1 MIQREEYLQELLAW
15 KDEQVIKVI
24 TGVRRCGKSTL
35 LKQYQS
41 LLLNKGVSSEQII
54 YINFEL
60 LEYEDLLDYN
70 KLYAHIK
77 ERLCEGKMT
86 YIFLDEIQKVEGFEK
101 VVDSIY
107 ARDNTDV
114 YITGSNSYM
123 LSSELATLLSG
134 RYVEVSM
141 LPLSFR
147 EYKALIEQPAEKAF
161 AEYMRTGGLPY
172 VAMMDRTPEKLEAY
186 LEGIYNTVIVKDVE
200 ERQRRREA
208 DPTKRKVTD
217 ISLLK
222 TIARYLASVVGNP
235 VSVNGVSDYLTSSG
249 RKVSPNTVSDYME
262 ALSESFIYYPVERFD
277 VVGKQLLKTNKKWYI
292 VDLGLRNHILPRKNY
307 DLGFSIE
314 NIVYFELRRRNYKVN
329 IGKVGTA
336 EVDFV
341 AQKQG
346 VITYFQVTADM
357 QNETTFEREMT
368 PLRNIRDNYE
378 KIVLTLDRFT
388 LGNYEGIKVIN
399 LIDWLEEK

>member
-60 LEYEDLLDYN
+60 LEYEDLLDYK

-141 LPLSFR
+141 LPLSFK
-147 EYKALIEQPAEKAF
+147 EYKALTEQPAEKAF

-235 VSVNGVSDYLTSSG
+235 VSVSGVSDYLTSSG

-292 VDLGLRNHILPRKNY
+292 VDLGLRNHILPRKDY
-307 DLGFSIE
+307 DLGVSIE

-329 IGKVGTA
+329 IGKVGTT

-368 PLRNIRDNYE
+368 LLRNIRDNYE

>member
-60 LEYEDLLDYN
+60 LEYEDLLDYK

-141 LPLSFR
+141 LPLSFK
-147 EYKALIEQPAEKAF
+147 EYKALTEQPTEKAF

-277 VVGKQLLKTNKKWYI
+277 VIGKQLLKTNKKWYI

-329 IGKVGTA
+329 IGKVGTT

-399 LIDWLEEK
+399 LIDWLEDI

>member
-60 LEYEDLLDYN
+60 LEYEDLLDYK

-141 LPLSFR
+141 LPLSFK
-147 EYKALIEQPAEKAF
+147 EYKALTEQPAEKAF

-329 IGKVGTA
+329 IGKVGTT

>member
-1 MIQREEYLQELLAW
+1 MIQREEYLRELLAW

-60 LEYEDLLDYN
+60 LEYEDLLDYK

-77 ERLCEGKMT
+77 ECLCEGKMT

-147 EYKALIEQPAEKAF
+147 EYKALTEQPAEKAF

-235 VSVNGVSDYLTSSG
+235 VSVSGVSDYLTSSG
-249 RKVSPNTVSDYME
+249 RKVSPNTVSDYMD
-262 ALSESFIYYPVERFD
+262 ALAESFIYYPVERFD

-307 DLGFSIE
+307 DLGFSVE

-329 IGKVGTA
+329 IGKVGTT

-341 AQKQG
+341 ARKQG

-357 QNETTFEREMT
+357 QNETTFEREMA

-378 KIVLTLDRFT
+378 KIVLTLDRYI

>member
-60 LEYEDLLDYN
+60 LEYEDLLDYK

-77 ERLCEGKMT
+77 EHLCEGKVT
-86 YIFLDEIQKVEGFEK
+86 YIFLDEIQKVDGFEK

-107 ARDNTDV
+107 ATDNTDV

-141 LPLSFR
+141 LPLSFK

-329 IGKVGTA
+329 IGKVGTT

>member
-60 LEYEDLLDYN
+60 LEYEDLLDYK

-141 LPLSFR
+141 LPLSFK
-147 EYKALIEQPAEKAF
+147 EYKALTEQPAEKAF

-235 VSVNGVSDYLTSSG
+235 VSVSGVSDYLTSSG

-329 IGKVGTA
+329 IGKVGTT

-368 PLRNIRDNYE
+368 LLRNIRDNYE

>member
-1 MIQREEYLQELLAW
+1 VIQREEYLQELLAW

-60 LEYEDLLDYN
+60 LEYEDLLDYK

-77 ERLCEGKMT
+77 EHLCEGKVT

-141 LPLSFR
+141 LPLSFK
-147 EYKALIEQPAEKAF
+147 EYKALTEQPAEKAF

-172 VAMMDRTPEKLEAY
+172 VAMMDRTPEKLETY

-235 VSVNGVSDYLTSSG
+235 VSVSGVSDYLTSSG

-277 VVGKQLLKTNKKWYI
+277 VIGKQLLKTNKKWYI

-329 IGKVGTA
+329 IGKVGTT
-336 EVDFV
+336 EVDFA

>member
-60 LEYEDLLDYN
+60 LEYEDLLDYK

-141 LPLSFR
+141 LPLSFK
-147 EYKALIEQPAEKAF
+147 EYKALTEQPAEKAF

-235 VSVNGVSDYLTSSG
+235 VSVSGVSDYLISSG

-329 IGKVGTA
+329 IGKVGTT

-378 KIVLTLDRFT
+378 KIVLPLDRFT
-388 LGNYEGIKVIN
+388 LGNYE
-399 LIDWLEEK
+399 